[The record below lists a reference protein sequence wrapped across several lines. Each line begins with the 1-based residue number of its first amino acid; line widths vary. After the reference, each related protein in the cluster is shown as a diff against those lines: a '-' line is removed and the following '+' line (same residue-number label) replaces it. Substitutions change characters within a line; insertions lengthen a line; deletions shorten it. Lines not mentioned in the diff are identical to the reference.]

1 MEIENLSGL
10 ERALSK
16 IIIVGHTDTGKTR
29 TSNEDCILCLPELG
43 IALLADGM
51 GGHSAGEV
59 ASRTAIDT
67 ASAILRQTT
76 RGISPHERLET
87 ALPTPSFEKSH
98 GTLFVAEAWVQPL
111 LRH

>member
-1 MEIENLSGL
+1 MI
-10 ERALSK
+10 
-16 IIIVGHTDTGKTR
+16 GHTDTGKTR

-67 ASAILRQTT
+67 ASAILRQTI

-87 ALPTPSFEKSH
+87 AL
-98 GTLFVAEAWVQPL
+98 QPAHSGI
-111 LRH
+111 RKT